1 MGYKL
6 IREEE
11 KKKDTISYDPNNND
25 MVTHI
30 TEPSDMAQTIK
41 ELNSD
46 VSDKDTF
53 SSIDMKSR
61 LENIE
66 ISAIICVDSLVS
78 LDFLPVETSFITRSK
93 KRLSVSQQGKGRGEV
108 VAISQGMSQN
118 KTGASVWD
126 RLGGMFRGGNNQ

>member
-11 KKKDTISYDPNNND
+11 KKKDTISYDPNETIQN
-25 MVTHI
+25 I
-30 TEPSDMAQTIK
+30 QEASDMAQTIK

-108 VAISQGMSQN
+108 VAISQGMSQMKN
-118 KTGASVWD
+118 GSSAWD
-126 RLGGMFRGGNNQ
+126 RIGNLFRPGGNNQ